1 MPIQGF
7 NRTAATAQTEQVKKD
22 VEKFSGK
29 THPAAKLA
37 WVAIGCFIVMA
48 VLFTGYHNWQ
58 LYKRGMG
65 GTGVGDA
72 LAIVP
77 PILLDGGIIVL
88 LVLLIWYFKDPTQ
101 WLVGVVFNILL
112 FVIVIVNTS
121 LNYSLN
127 SGEAMSA
134 ELKIYL
140 HWGVLGSFVLVLA
153 MYEILIHVD
162 PNHKRQQEK
171 AKLAAQAQDDLH
183 ELEVKTIQHGIEEQ
197 KGEVTMGHII
207 FQNGSL
213 TVPKEKQNLQKLLSI
228 YHPLLNRKYKEL
240 DFVADAID
248 ELEDLELEINALN
261 MAMNIEIDQA
271 EAILRVELGS
281 KVSAMTSKELKR
293 DLLLFARN
301 NPSLF
306 LELANDDNVQL
317 RNLAIRAAEAGVI
330 KLSPDQRTFTWGTN
344 DKKLMTVPFD
354 ENPYSAMSAFFKTD
368 EGTEVFK
375 SIEKK
380 LK

>member
-1 MPIQGF
+1 MSKVQNAQAPKWEVK
-7 NRTAATAQTEQVKKD
+7 NRTYILTGPHSPLTYTISSKHSMRFPLLWFDEATGEQK
-22 VEKFSGK
+22 ELRYATNQNS
-29 THPAAKLA
+29 P
-37 WVAIGCFIVMA
+37 
-48 VLFTGYHNWQ
+48 
-58 LYKRGMG
+58 
-65 GTGVGDA
+65 
-72 LAIVP
+72 
-77 PILLDGGIIVL
+77 
-88 LVLLIWYFKDPTQ
+88 LV
-101 WLVGVVFNILL
+101 
-112 FVIVIVNTS
+112 
-121 LNYSLN
+121 
-127 SGEAMSA
+127 
-134 ELKIYL
+134 
-140 HWGVLGSFVLVLA
+140 
-153 MYEILIHVD
+153 
-162 PNHKRQQEK
+162 
-171 AKLAAQAQDDLH
+171 
-183 ELEVKTIQHGIEEQ
+183 EEQ

-228 YHPLLNRKYKEL
+228 YHPLLNKKYKEL

-354 ENPYSAMSAFFKTD
+354 ENPYSAMAAFFKTD